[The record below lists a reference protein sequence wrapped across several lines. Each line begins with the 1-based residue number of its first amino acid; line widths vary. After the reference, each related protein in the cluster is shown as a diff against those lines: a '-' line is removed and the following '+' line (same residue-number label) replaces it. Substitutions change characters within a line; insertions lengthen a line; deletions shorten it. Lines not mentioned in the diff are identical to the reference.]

1 MHMTFFEKIA
11 EQKIRIAMERGEFD
25 NLPLKG
31 KPLPPDDLAN
41 VPEEL
46 RMSYK
51 ILKNANIIP
60 EEIQL
65 RKDLLT
71 LRNLL
76 QACDNES
83 EIEDLTKKINE
94 KQLRYNLLT
103 EQRPGSMSLNMQYH
117 AKIMEKLK

>member
-1 MHMTFFEKIA
+1 MSVFEKIA
-11 EQKIRIAMERGEFD
+11 EQKIRIAMEKGEFD
-25 NLPLKG
+25 NLPNKG
-31 KPLPPDDLAN
+31 KPLPPDDLAK

-76 QACDNES
+76 EACDS
-83 EIEDLTKKINE
+83 DSQIEELTKKINE

-103 EQRPGSMSLNMQYH
+103 EQRSGSMSLNMQYH

>member
-1 MHMTFFEKIA
+1 MTVFEKIA

-31 KPLPPDDLAN
+31 KPLPPDDLAK

-76 QACDNES
+76 QVCDNES